1 MKKLFFVLLSILFCG
16 QFAFAKSP
24 KTMNVMTF
32 NVRLVSTSDGV
43 NEWKYRKN
51 DAVGLLKYHCP
62 DIWGGQEVTHPQL
75 TDILNDMP
83 EFGYIGVGRAD
94 GKTQGEYAPIF
105 YRKDRFEVV
114 DHGDFWLAEK
124 DKMYTPGV
132 KGWDAACERVATWG
146 IFKDKNTGKK
156 FFMLNTHLDHMG
168 PQARHNGAALVVE
181 QAAKLSKGLPVIV
194 TGDFNAQPD
203 DEPIQVLLD
212 KNNSNALQHTRD
224 LAPFTYGPKW
234 TYHDFGRLPI
244 ASRTFIDYVMV
255 RGNWNVLSHAVL
267 SDYMGEIFPSDHCPV
282 IVKMEMK

>member
-1 MKKLFFVLLSILFCG
+1 
-16 QFAFAKSP
+16 
-24 KTMNVMTF
+24 
-32 NVRLVSTSDGV
+32 
-43 NEWKYRKN
+43 
-51 DAVGLLKYHCP
+51 
-62 DIWGGQEVTHPQL
+62 
-75 TDILNDMP
+75 
-83 EFGYIGVGRAD
+83 
-94 GKTQGEYAPIF
+94 
-105 YRKDRFEVV
+105 
-114 DHGDFWLAEK
+114 
-124 DKMYTPGV
+124 
-132 KGWDAACERVATWG
+132 
-146 IFKDKNTGKK
+146 
-156 FFMLNTHLDHMG
+156 MLNTHLDHMG

-212 KNNSNALQHTRD
+212 KNNQNALQHTRD